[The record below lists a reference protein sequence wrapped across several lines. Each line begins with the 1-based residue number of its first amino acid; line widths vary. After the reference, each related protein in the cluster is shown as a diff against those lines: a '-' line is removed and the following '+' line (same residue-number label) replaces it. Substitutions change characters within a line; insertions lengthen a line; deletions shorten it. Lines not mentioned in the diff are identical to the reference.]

1 MFDLIEAVMEFIY
14 KHRIF
19 RKFFYYTFWSVLG
32 ILCFVWFLIYKNT
45 GIINFHLKILFDL
58 NTYRYLMNIYDRE
71 IAIFLALEQITLL
84 SIIFYQ
90 NYKLKSPLDKSEI
103 EKIDIK
109 ELSKIWLN
117 EEEIVLQD
125 TLMQELKKPIFA
137 PDDTKMS
144 MLNVANF
151 NDEKTLIFCNEIL
164 KNHLNYLNLKQI
176 ESIIKLIQLL
186 EKNKDCPSVVSHC
199 KEDSNRFYGEDRKNT
214 KRNDN
219 SPKIGAEIVTLDGKT
234 RYDIYAEISLY
245 EHSLSVAKK
254 IISLLN
260 EDKNLRACKKSFMGK
275 AIIAA
280 LAHDIGKINN
290 YNLKKEVIISTLSQN
305 NTKDFV
311 YSALQKSVPHHQL
324 SYMILYDGFKDCP
337 ELNEI
342 ANAVKKHHNGMIEKD
357 EMLLKLLV
365 EADKKTRED
374 ELDDYLKKNPA
385 FTPKAAPTNKQAE
398 NQNENNI
405 QQDISKPNEIRNL
418 NDLKATYNKAYFA
431 EKKKYYCLFIL
442 KAKIS
447 LEDLQETFSHIL
459 FKALEKEIYRE
470 NEKYFI
476 LIEQKN
482 KTNAF
487 NFFYDFGEI
496 LKQKDKNL
504 KIGFA
509 MFKDCADIEEAICGA
524 EIALQSITGLENI
537 IYKDYK
543 DLQNNK
549 KSKISLKDY
558 SKTNEDEA
566 TEQKSEKDLKDDF
579 LETLEMFES
588 IDKKVD
594 TLEVVGSLE
603 ESFDIQKVEQI
614 LFDILKN
621 QINTSKQK
629 GFVNAV
635 QIITHKNFVLVSKEC
650 LMEALAAILKDSVK
664 NVERKTNY
672 LIRYYRYHSDEN
684 KRLIWFVGVDKGFYH
699 SRYILVEN
707 KQNYDFYCIP
717 FDSKKAFGLSPS
729 DLEMMKNNSDLK
741 AIKVLQFNKN
751 I

>member
-219 SPKIGAEIVTLDGKT
+219 APKIGAEIVTLDGKT

-260 EDKNLRACKKSFMGK
+260 EDKNLRAYKKSFMGK

-357 EMLLKLLV
+357 EILLKLLV
-365 EADKKTRED
+365 DADKKTRED
-374 ELDDYLKKNPA
+374 ELDDYLKKNPSFA
-385 FTPKAAPTNKQAE
+385 PSITPTNLQSE
-398 NQNENNI
+398 NQNKNS
-405 QQDISKPNEIRNL
+405 QQNVQKSEEIRNL
-418 NDLKATYNKAYFA
+418 NDLKTTYNKVSFE

-459 FKALEKEIYRE
+459 FKALEKEIYKE

-509 MFKDCADIEEAICGA
+509 MFKDCADIEEAIYGA
-524 EIALQSITGLENI
+524 DIALQSIMKLEKI

-543 DLQNNK
+543 DLKNDK
-549 KSKISLKDY
+549 KSNILLKDY
-558 SKTNEDEA
+558 EDEIGK
-566 TEQKSEKDLKDDF
+566 QKNENETKDDF

-603 ESFDIQKVEQI
+603 ESFDIQMIEQT
-614 LFDILKN
+614 LFEILKSK
-621 QINTSKQK
+621 INTSKQK
-629 GFVNAV
+629 GFVNSV
-635 QIITHKNFVLVSKEC
+635 QIITHKNLVLVSKEC
-650 LMEALAAILKDSVK
+650 LMEALSIALKDCVK

-729 DLEMMKNNSDLK
+729 DLENMKNNSDLK
-741 AIKVLQFNKN
+741 ATKVLQFNKN

>member
-1 MFDLIEAVMEFIY
+1 MFDLIESMMEFIY

-19 RKFFYYTFWSVLG
+19 RKFFYYTFWSILG
-32 ILCFVWFLIYKNT
+32 MLCFVWFLIYKNT
-45 GIINFHLKILFDL
+45 GVVNFHLKILFDL
-58 NTYRYLMNIYDRE
+58 NTYKYLMNIYDRE
-71 IAIFLALEQITLL
+71 IAIFLALEQVTLIG
-84 SIIFYQ
+84 IIFYQ
-90 NYKLKSPLDKSEI
+90 NHKLKSPLDKSEI

-151 NDEKTLIFCNEIL
+151 NNEKTLVFCNEIL
-164 KNHLNYLNLKQI
+164 KNHLNYLNLKQV

-219 SPKIGAEIVTLDGKT
+219 APKIGAEIVTLDGKT

-245 EHSLSVAKK
+245 EHSLGVAKK

-260 EDKNLRACKKSFMGK
+260 EDKNLRAYKKSFMGK

-290 YNLKKEVIISTLSQN
+290 YNLKKEVIISNFTQN
-305 NTKDFV
+305 NTKDFA

-357 EMLLKLLV
+357 EILLKLLV
-365 EADKKTRED
+365 DADKKTRED
-374 ELDDYLKKNPA
+374 ELDDYLKKNPSFA
-385 FTPKAAPTNKQAE
+385 PSITPTNLQSK
-398 NQNENNI
+398 NQNENS
-405 QQDISKPNEIRNL
+405 QQNASKSEEIRNL
-418 NDLKATYNKAYFA
+418 NDLKATYNKVYFA
-431 EKKKYYCLFIL
+431 EKKKHCYLFIL
-442 KAKIS
+442 KAKVS

-459 FKALEKEIYRE
+459 FKTLEKEIYKE

-476 LIEQKN
+476 LIEQKD

-487 NFFYDFGEI
+487 NFFYDFGGI
-496 LKQKDKNL
+496 LKQKNEYL

-509 MFKDCADIEEAICGA
+509 MFKDCVDIEEAICGA
-524 EIALQSITGLENI
+524 EIALQSIMKLEKI

-543 DLQNNK
+543 DLKNDK
-549 KSKISLKDY
+549 KSNILLKDY
-558 SKTNEDEA
+558 EDEIGK
-566 TEQKSEKDLKDDF
+566 QKNENETKDDF

-603 ESFDIQKVEQI
+603 ESFDIQMIEQT
-614 LFDILKN
+614 LFEILKSK
-621 QINTSKQK
+621 INTSKQK
-629 GFVNAV
+629 GFVNSV
-635 QIITHKNFVLVSKEC
+635 QIITHKNLVLVSKEC
-650 LMEALAAILKDSVK
+650 LMEALSIALKDCVK
-664 NVERKTNY
+664 NIERKTNY

-729 DLEMMKNNSDLK
+729 DLENMKNNSDLK
-741 AIKVLQFNKN
+741 ATKVLQFNKN